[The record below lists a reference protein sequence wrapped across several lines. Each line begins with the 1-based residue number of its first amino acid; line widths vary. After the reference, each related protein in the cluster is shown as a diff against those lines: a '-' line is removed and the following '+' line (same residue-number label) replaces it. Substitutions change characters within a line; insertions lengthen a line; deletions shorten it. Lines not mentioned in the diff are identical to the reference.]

1 MRMTFGLL
9 GPLTVA
15 VDSEP
20 QALPRATVLRGLLGA
35 LLLAEGERLP
45 VGRLLDLVWAD
56 QADRIGRGAVH
67 TGMSRLRSWLGQF
80 GDEAVALESDAEGYR
95 LVTGPDAVDLGRFRG
110 FLADGAPAAAA
121 ALRRGPVLA
130 GLERV
135 DREDPL
141 VRSVEGEVRAAVLAL
156 AEAALAGG
164 KVGATKGTG
173 TSRTSGTT
181 GTAGTTGTTGPARA
195 AVPAV
200 TAFVEDHPFDEPVHA
215 VLLEL
220 LAADGRAA
228 EALRRF
234 QALRRRLSEE
244 LGIEPGE
251 QVQEVFL
258 TLLARDREGPRTDPD
273 LDRFRVPSQLPRDV
287 TDFTGRDEQVRL
299 VLDALADGRV
309 PVVAGMGGIGKTALA
324 VHAAHRAA
332 PGYPDGRLYADLRG
346 ADESPADPAR
356 VLAAFL
362 RALGADPREIPAALD
377 ERAALYRT
385 LLAGRRTLVLLDNAA
400 DEQQIGPLLPG
411 TPAHPASR
419 PADRRAD
426 LPADRPADRGAEHR
440 ADCPADHP
448 LDRQP
453 DRPAVLVTS
462 RAPLTALPGA
472 RLVDLHELDAPDA
485 LTLLR
490 RILGDRRVAA
500 EPVAAARIVELC
512 GGMPLAV
519 RIAGARLAAR
529 PRWSLSRLADLLCD
543 ERRRLDELEAGN
555 LAVRAGFAV
564 GYARLSEP
572 TRRTFRLLGL
582 LDAPDFAP
590 WAAAAVAGVPL
601 RQAERQLEELIDAQL
616 LQETGAGPYPRYRF
630 HDLVR
635 LYAREHAEAADEPAA
650 RTAALERA
658 FGAWLW
664 LAEQAAD
671 QVPGPCF
678 APIHGAAP
686 RHPLPS
692 AVAAVL
698 LDDPTAW
705 FDAEQPALNASARQ
719 AAALRM
725 VPLAW
730 DLAACQE
737 KYCDVRGLYD
747 DWRTTH
753 LVALQACRAVGDA
766 MGTAVLTRGL
776 IEVTTWSTP
785 ADSSHPAVD
794 PTVDLADGA
803 QTMVALE
810 DRARHLQRLFEQV
823 REPRGTADALVLVAW
838 SLVAQGRERDALD
851 AGHRALEL
859 ATAHDHPG
867 GQARAHQIIAI
878 AHGETDLGRT
888 IEHLTETLRLARLIG
903 NTRFEATAIQFLGA
917 AHGQAG
923 QVERGAD
930 LLTRSLAMARSLDD
944 RYVEAFSLLYL
955 ATLYAAAGD
964 SRARETAEAALAI
977 ARRFDLGHHLAQ
989 ALGILGELDLAAGEH
1004 ASAVAHLEES
1014 VLVWRA
1020 RGWRSFLAGALR
1032 ALGRA
1037 YQAAGLPESAARALD
1052 EACALSDVPAA
1063 GGDPG
1068 SRSGPASRS
1077 GDAPA

>member
-1 MRMTFGLL
+1 MKMTFGLL

-15 VDSEP
+15 VDGVP
-20 QALPRATVLRGLLGA
+20 QPLPRATVLRGLLGA

-45 VGRLLDLVWAD
+45 VGRLVDLVWAG

-67 TGMSRLRSWLGQF
+67 TGMSRLRTWLGGF
-80 GDEAVALESDAEGYR
+80 GDGTVALDSDTQGYR
-95 LVTGPDAVDLGRFRG
+95 LVTGPDAVDLARFRA
-110 FLADGAPAAAA
+110 LAADGDPAAAA

-135 DREDPL
+135 NREDPL
-141 VRSVEGEVRAAVLAL
+141 VASVEGAVRATVLAL
-156 AEAALAGG
+156 AQAALATGG
-164 KVGATKGTG
+164 CRSALAT
-173 TSRTSGTT
+173 
-181 GTAGTTGTTGPARA
+181 
-195 AVPAV
+195 V
-200 TAFVEDHPFDEPVHA
+200 TALAEEHPFDEPVHTA
-215 VLLEL
+215 LLEL

-234 QALRRRLSEE
+234 QTLRRRLSGE

-251 QVQEVFL
+251 QVQKVFL
-258 TLLARDREGPRTDPD
+258 ALLAQDREGTPADPRQA
-273 LDRFRVPSQLPRDV
+273 RVPSQLPRDI
-287 TDFTGRDEQVRL
+287 TDFTGRDDQVRL
-299 VLDALADGRV
+299 VLDTLADGRV
-309 PVVAGMGGIGKTALA
+309 PVIAGMGGIGKTALA
-324 VHAAHRAA
+324 VHTAHRAA
-332 PGYPDGRLYADLRG
+332 VDYPDGRLYADLRG
-346 ADESPADPAR
+346 ADESSADPAN

-362 RALGADPREIPAALD
+362 RALGADPREIPASLE
-377 ERAALYRT
+377 ERSALYRT
-385 LLAGRRTLVLLDNAA
+385 LLADRRTLVLLDNAA

-411 TPAHPASR
+411 TPAHPAGTPNDGRDEGPDGR
-419 PADRRAD
+419 P
-426 LPADRPADRGAEHR
+426 GHGG
-440 ADCPADHP
+440 
-448 LDRQP
+448 
-453 DRPAVLVTS
+453 RPAVLVTS
-462 RAPLTALPGA
+462 RAALTALPGA
-472 RLVDLHELDAPDA
+472 RLVDLHELDATHA
-485 LTLLR
+485 RTLLR
-490 RILGDRRVAA
+490 RILGDHRVAA
-500 EPVAAARIVELC
+500 EPVAAAQIVDLC

-529 PRWSLSRLADLLCD
+529 PRWTLARLAHLLRD
-543 ERRRLDELEAGN
+543 ERRRLDELSAGN

-572 TRRTFRLLGL
+572 TRRMFRLLGL

-590 WAAAAVAGVPL
+590 WAAAAMAGIPL
-601 RQAERQLEELIDAQL
+601 ERAERQLEELIDAQL
-616 LQETGAGPYPRYRF
+616 LQEAGTEPHLRYRF

-650 RTAALERA
+650 RAAALERA

-678 APIHGAAP
+678 APLHGEAP
-686 RHPLPS
+686 RHPMPS
-692 AVAAVL
+692 AVAAAL
-698 LDDPTAW
+698 LDDPMAW
-705 FDAEQPALNASARQ
+705 FDAEQQALNASARQ
-719 AAALRM
+719 AATLRM
-725 VPLAW
+725 VPMAW

-753 LVALQACRAVGDA
+753 LTVLQVCRTAGDGLGA
-766 MGTAVLTRGL
+766 AVLTRGL
-776 IEVTTWSTP
+776 IEVTTWTTP
-785 ADSSHPAVD
+785 AEDAGT
-794 PTVDLADGA
+794 TVGVEDGT

-810 DRARHLQRLFEQV
+810 DHARRLRQLFEQV
-823 REPRGTADALVLVAW
+823 GEPRGTADALVLAAW
-838 SLVAQGRERDALD
+838 SLVAQGREQEALD
-851 AGHRALEL
+851 AGRRALDL

-878 AHGETDLGRT
+878 AYGETDLDRT
-888 IEHLTETLRLARLIG
+888 IDHLTETLRLARLIG

-917 AHGQAG
+917 AHGRAG
-923 QVERGAD
+923 QVERGVE
-930 LLTRSLAMARSLDD
+930 LLLCSLAMARSLDD

-955 ATLYAAAGD
+955 ATLYAATDDG
-964 SRARETAEAALAI
+964 RARGTAEAALAI

-989 ALGILGELDLAAGEH
+989 ALGILGELDLAEGHH

-1037 YQAAGLPESAARALD
+1037 YRAAGLSESAARVLD
-1052 EACALSDVPAA
+1052 EAREL
-1063 GGDPG
+1063 
-1068 SRSGPASRS
+1068 
-1077 GDAPA
+1077 GDAPVAGPDDRTGNGTPAGSVPCADPTGGP

>member
-15 VDSEP
+15 VDGEP
-20 QALPRATVLRGLLGA
+20 QVLPRATVLRGLLGA

-45 VGRLLDLVWAD
+45 VGRLLDLVWAE
-56 QADRIGRGAVH
+56 QSERVGRGAVH
-67 TGMSRLRSWLGQF
+67 TGMSRLRTWLGRF
-80 GDEAVALESDAEGYR
+80 GDAAVALESDAQGYR
-95 LVTGPDAVDLGRFRG
+95 LVTGPDTVDLGRFRR
-110 FLADGAPAAAA
+110 LAADGDPAAAV

-135 DREDPL
+135 NRADPL
-141 VRSVEGEVRAAVLAL
+141 VASVEGAVRATAL
-156 AEAALAGG
+156 TLAGG
-164 KVGATKGTG
+164 VAGAGSAGAGGTVGAA
-173 TSRTSGTT
+173 RTAVHAL
-181 GTAGTTGTTGPARA
+181 TALA
-195 AVPAV
+195 
-200 TAFVEDHPFDEPVHA
+200 EDHPFDEPVHA
-215 VLLEL
+215 VLLQL

-234 QALRRRLSEE
+234 QSLRRRLAEE

-251 QVQEVFL
+251 QVQSVFL
-258 TLLARDREGPRTDPD
+258 ALLAHDREGARPDPGRT
-273 LDRFRVPSQLPRDV
+273 RVPSQLPRDV
-287 TDFTGRDEQVRL
+287 TDFTGREEQVRL
-299 VLDALADGRV
+299 VLDVLAAGRV

-324 VHAAHRAA
+324 VHVAHRAA
-332 PGYPDGRLYADLRG
+332 ADYPDGRLYADLRG

-362 RALGADPREIPAALD
+362 RALGADPREIPASLD
-377 ERAALYRT
+377 ERSALYRT

-400 DEQQIGPLLPG
+400 DERQIGPLLPG
-411 TPAHPASR
+411 TPAPSTS
-419 PADRRAD
+419 
-426 LPADRPADRGAEHR
+426 
-440 ADCPADHP
+440 CPADGPHSAASHSAASHSAASHSAVP
-448 LDRQP
+448 RP
-453 DRPAVLVTS
+453 AVPRPAVLVTS
-462 RAPLTALPGA
+462 RAALTALPGT
-472 RLVDLHELDAPDA
+472 RLIDLHELDAPHA
-485 LTLLR
+485 QTLLR
-490 RILGDRRVAA
+490 RILGEHRVAA
-500 EPVAAARIVELC
+500 EPVAAAQIVELC

-529 PRWSLSRLADLLCD
+529 PRWTLARLAHLLRD

-590 WAAAAVAGVPL
+590 WVAAAMAGVPVE
-601 RQAERQLEELIDAQL
+601 QAERQLEELIDAQL
-616 LQETGAGPYPRYRF
+616 LQEDGTEPHLRYRF

-635 LYAREHAEAADEPAA
+635 LYAREHAEAADEPTE

-658 FGAWLW
+658 FGAWLR

-678 APIHGAAP
+678 APIHGSAP

-692 AVAAVL
+692 AVTAAL
-698 LDDPTAW
+698 LDDPMAW

-753 LVALQACRAVGDA
+753 LAALQACRAAGDDL
-766 MGTAVLTRGL
+766 GTAVLTRGL
-776 IEVTTWSTP
+776 IEVTTWTTP
-785 ADSSHPAVD
+785 ADGSH
-794 PTVDLADGA
+794 PTVDLADGT
-803 QTMVALE
+803 QTMVSLG

-823 REPRGTADALVLVAW
+823 GEPRGTADALVLAAW
-838 SLVAQGRERDALD
+838 SLVAQGREQEALD
-851 AGHRALEL
+851 EARRALDL
-859 ATAHDHPG
+859 ATVHDHPG

-878 AHGETDLGRT
+878 AYGETDLDRT
-888 IEHLTETLRLARLIG
+888 IDHLTETLRLARLIG

-917 AHGQAG
+917 AHGRAG
-923 QVERGAD
+923 QVERGD
-930 LLTRSLAMARSLDD
+930 ELLTRSLAMARSLDD

-955 ATLYAAAGD
+955 ATLYAAIGD
-964 SRARETAEAALAI
+964 GRARDTAEAALAI

-989 ALGILGELDLAAGEH
+989 ALGILGELDLAAGDH
-1004 ASAVAHLEES
+1004 ASAVAYLEES

-1020 RGWRSFLAGALR
+1020 RGWRSFLARALR

-1037 YQAAGLPESAARALD
+1037 YDAAGLPESAGRVVAEAR
-1052 EACALSDVPAA
+1052 ELSDTPAT
-1063 GGDPG
+1063 GPGDTPSYG
-1068 SRSGPASRS
+1068 T
-1077 GDAPA
+1077 

>member
-1 MRMTFGLL
+1 MTMTFGLL

-20 QALPRATVLRGLLGA
+20 QALPRAAVLRGLLGA

-45 VGRLLDLVWAD
+45 VGRLLELVWAE
-56 QADRIGRGAVH
+56 QAERIGRGAVH
-67 TGMSRLRSWLGQF
+67 TGMSRLRTWLGGF
-80 GDEAVALESDAEGYR
+80 GDETVVLESDAQGYR
-95 LVTGPDAVDLGRFRG
+95 LLTGPDAVDLGRFRR
-110 FLADGAPAAAA
+110 LAADGDPAAAI

-130 GLERV
+130 GLERMN
-135 DREDPL
+135 REDPL
-141 VRSVEGEVRAAVLAL
+141 LTCVEGTVRATVLTLAGDAL
-156 AEAALAGG
+156 A
-164 KVGATKGTG
+164 TG
-173 TSRTSGTT
+173 TPD
-181 GTAGTTGTTGPARA
+181 AARA
-195 AVPAV
+195 AAPAV
-200 TAFVEDHPFDEPVHA
+200 TALAEDHPFDEPVHA
-215 VLLEL
+215 AMLEL
-220 LAADGRAA
+220 LAADGRSA

-234 QALRRRLSEE
+234 QSLRRRLSEE

-251 QVQEVFL
+251 QAQTVFL
-258 TLLARDREGPRTDPD
+258 ALLAHDREGARSTPGHP
-273 LDRFRVPSQLPRDV
+273 RVPSQLPRDLP
-287 TDFTGRDEQVRL
+287 DFTGRDEQVRL
-299 VLDALADGRV
+299 ALDAMAAGLV
-309 PVVAGMGGIGKTALA
+309 PVIAGMGGIGKTALA
-324 VHAAHRAA
+324 VHTAHRAA
-332 PGYPDGRLYADLRG
+332 ADYPDGRLYADLRG
-346 ADESPADPAR
+346 VDETPADPGR

-362 RALGADPREIPAALD
+362 RALGADPREIPASLD
-377 ERAALYRT
+377 ERSALYRT

-400 DEQQIGPLLPG
+400 DERQIGPLLPG
-411 TPAHPASR
+411 TPAGPAT
-419 PADRRAD
+419 PARQS
-426 LPADRPADRGAEHR
+426 
-440 ADCPADHP
+440 PADHG
-448 LDRQP
+448 DA
-453 DRPAVLVTS
+453 RPAVLVTS
-462 RAPLTALPGA
+462 RTPLTALPGT
-472 RLVDLHELDAPDA
+472 RLIDLHELDAPHA
-485 LTLLR
+485 RTMLG
-490 RILGDRRVAA
+490 RILGDHRVAA
-500 EPVAAARIVELC
+500 EPVAAAQIVELC

-529 PRWSLSRLADLLCD
+529 PRWTLARLAHLLRD
-543 ERRRLDELEAGN
+543 ERRRLDELAAGN

-590 WAAAAVAGVPL
+590 WAAAAMADIPVE
-601 RQAERQLEELIDAQL
+601 QAEQQLEELIDAQL
-616 LQETGAGPYPRYRF
+616 LQETGTEPHLRYRF

-650 RTAALERA
+650 RTAALARA
-658 FGAWLW
+658 FGAWLR

-678 APIHGAAP
+678 APIHGPAP

-692 AVAAVL
+692 AVTARL
-698 LDDPTAW
+698 LDDPMAW

-753 LVALQACRAVGDA
+753 RTVLQACRAAGDDL
-766 MGTAVLTRGL
+766 GTAVLTRGL
-776 IEVTTWSTP
+776 IEVTTWTAP
-785 ADSSHPAVD
+785 GDGADTTD
-794 PTVDLADGA
+794 DLADGT
-803 QTMVALE
+803 QTMVALA
-810 DRARHLQRLFEQV
+810 DRARRLHGLFEQV
-823 REPRGTADALVLVAW
+823 REPRGASDALVLAAW
-838 SLVAQGRERDALD
+838 GLVAQGREPEALD
-851 AGHRALEL
+851 AAHRALEL

-867 GQARAHQIIAI
+867 GQARAHQIIAV
-878 AHGETDLGRT
+878 AHNETDLDRT

-917 AHGQAG
+917 AHARAG
-923 QVERGAD
+923 QTERGGE

-955 ATLYAAAGD
+955 ATLYAATGD
-964 SRARETAEAALAI
+964 DRARDTAEAALAI

-989 ALGILGELDLAAGEH
+989 ALGILGGLDLAAGHH
-1004 ASAVAHLEES
+1004 ASAIAHLEES

-1020 RGWRSFLAGALR
+1020 RGWRSFLAEALR

-1037 YQAAGLPESAARALD
+1037 YQAAGLPDSAARVLA
-1052 EACALSDVPAA
+1052 EAREL
-1063 GGDPG
+1063 GDTQP
-1068 SRSGPASRS
+1068 SGH
-1077 GDAPA
+1077 

>member
-1 MRMTFGLL
+1 MTMTFGVL

-20 QALPRATVLRGLLGA
+20 QPLPRATVLRGLLGA
-35 LLLAEGERLP
+35 LLLAEGEWLP
-45 VGRLLDLVWAD
+45 VGRLLELVWAE
-56 QADRIGRGAVH
+56 QADRIGRGSVH
-67 TGMSRLRSWLGQF
+67 TGMSRLRTWLGRF
-80 GDEAVALESDAEGYR
+80 GDEAVALESDAQGYR
-95 LVTGPDAVDLGRFRG
+95 LVTGPGAVDLGRFRG
-110 FLADGAPAAAA
+110 LAADGDPAAAID
-121 ALRRGPVLA
+121 LRRGPVLA

-135 DREDPL
+135 NRDDPL
-141 VRSVEGEVRAAVLAL
+141 VTSVEGAVRATVLAL
-156 AEAALAGG
+156 ARAALA
-164 KVGATKGTG
+164 AG
-173 TSRTSGTT
+173 TSGA
-181 GTAGTTGTTGPARA
+181 AGAAGAGAARA

-200 TAFVEDHPFDEPVHA
+200 TALAEEYPYDEPVHA
-215 VLLEL
+215 ALLEL

-234 QALRRRLSEE
+234 QSLRRRLSEE

-251 QVQEVFL
+251 QVQNVFL
-258 TLLARDREGPRTDPD
+258 ALLAHDRDGARTDPE
-273 LDRFRVPSQLPRDV
+273 RSRVVPSQLPRDV
-287 TDFTGRDEQVRL
+287 TDFTGRDDQVRL
-299 VLDALADGRV
+299 VLDALAAGRV
-309 PVVAGMGGIGKTALA
+309 PVIAGMGGIGKTALA
-324 VHAAHRAA
+324 VRAAHRAA
-332 PGYPDGRLYADLRG
+332 ADYPDGRLYADLRG
-346 ADESPADPAR
+346 VDESPADPAR

-362 RALGADPREIPAALD
+362 RALGADPREIPASLD
-377 ERAALYRT
+377 ERSALYRT
-385 LLAGRRTLVLLDNAA
+385 LLADRRTLVLLDNAA

-411 TPAHPASR
+411 TPAHPADH
-419 PADRRAD
+419 AAD
-426 LPADRPADRGAEHR
+426 LRAGHPAHRSLRHR
-440 ADCPADHP
+440 AA
-448 LDRQP
+448 
-453 DRPAVLVTS
+453 RPAVLVTS
-462 RAPLTALPGA
+462 RTPLTALPGIQ
-472 RLVDLHELDAPDA
+472 LIDLHELDAPHA
-485 LTLLR
+485 QTLLR
-490 RILGDRRVAA
+490 RILGDHRVAA
-500 EPVAAARIVELC
+500 EPVAAAQIVELC

-529 PRWSLSRLADLLCD
+529 PRWTLARLAHLLRD

-590 WAAAAVAGVPL
+590 WAAAAMADIPL
-601 RQAERQLEELIDAQL
+601 QQAERQLEELIDAQL
-616 LQETGAGPYPRYRF
+616 LQETGTEPHPRYRF

-650 RTAALERA
+650 RTAALRRA

-678 APIHGAAP
+678 APIHGDAP

-692 AVAAVL
+692 ALAAAL

-753 LVALQACRAVGDA
+753 LAALQACRAAGDTL
-766 MGTAVLTRGL
+766 GTAVLTRGL
-776 IEVTTWSTP
+776 IEVTTWTTP
-785 ADSSHPAVD
+785 ADGTHTPA
-794 PTVDLADGA
+794 DLPDGA

-823 REPRGTADALVLVAW
+823 REPGGTADALVLAAW
-838 SLVAQGRERDALD
+838 SLVAQGREQEALD
-851 AGHRALEL
+851 AARRALDL
-859 ATAHDHPG
+859 ATTHDHPG
-867 GQARAHQIIAI
+867 VQARAHQIIAI
-878 AHGETDLGRT
+878 AYGETDLDRT
-888 IEHLTETLRLARLIG
+888 IDHLTETLRLARLIG

-917 AHGQAG
+917 AHGRAG
-923 QVERGAD
+923 QPERAGE

-944 RYVEAFSLLYL
+944 RYVEVFSLLYL
-955 ATLYAAAGD
+955 ATLYAATGD
-964 SRARETAEAALAI
+964 ARARQTAEAGLAI

-1004 ASAVAHLEES
+1004 ASAIAHLEES

-1037 YQAAGLPESAARALD
+1037 YDAAGLPDSAARVLA
-1052 EACALSDVPAA
+1052 EACALSDTSVT
-1063 GGDPG
+1063 
-1068 SRSGPASRS
+1068 GP
-1077 GDAPA
+1077 DAPTREN

>member
-1 MRMTFGLL
+1 MTFGLL
-9 GPLTVA
+9 GPLAVA
-15 VDSEP
+15 VDSVP

-45 VGRLLDLVWAD
+45 VARLLELVWAD

-67 TGMSRLRSWLGQF
+67 TGMSRLRTWLGSF
-80 GDEAVALESDAEGYR
+80 GDDTVVLESDAHGYR
-95 LVTGPDAVDLGRFRG
+95 LSTGPDAVDLGRFRR
-110 FLADGAPAAAA
+110 LAAAGDRA
-121 ALRRGPVLA
+121 AAVALRRGPVLD
-130 GLERV
+130 GLERLN
-135 DREDPL
+135 RADPL
-141 VRSVEGEVRAAVLAL
+141 VASAESLVRATVLAL
-156 AEAALAGG
+156 AGDALAAGAGG
-164 KVGATKGTG
+164 ASGATGSPG
-173 TSRTSGTT
+173 
-181 GTAGTTGTTGPARA
+181 AARA
-195 AVPAV
+195 ALPVVSELAQ
-200 TAFVEDHPFDEPVHA
+200 EHPYDEPLHA
-215 VLLEL
+215 ALLEL

-234 QALRRRLSEE
+234 QSLRRRLSEE

-251 QVQEVFL
+251 QVQNVFL
-258 TLLARDREGPRTDPD
+258 ALLAHDREGARPEPGRS
-273 LDRFRVPSQLPRDV
+273 RVPSQLPRDV
-287 TDFTGRDEQVRL
+287 TDFTGRDEQVRII
-299 VLDALADGRV
+299 LDALAAGRV
-309 PVVAGMGGIGKTALA
+309 PVIAGMGGIGKTALA
-324 VHAAHRAA
+324 VHTAHRAA
-332 PGYPDGRLYADLRG
+332 ADYPDGSLYADLRG
-346 ADESPADPAR
+346 ADDAPADPAG

-362 RALGADPREIPAALD
+362 RALGADPREIPASLD

-385 LLAGRRTLVLLDNAA
+385 LLADRRTLVLLDNAA
-400 DEQQIGPLLPG
+400 DEQQLVPLLPG
-411 TPAHPASR
+411 TPAHPEHPAETADPAGAAGAAS
-419 PADRRAD
+419 PAARSAG
-426 LPADRPADRGAEHR
+426 ARGAR
-440 ADCPADHP
+440 T
-448 LDRQP
+448 
-453 DRPAVLVTS
+453 AVLVTS

-472 RLVDLHELDAPDA
+472 RLVDLHELDAPHA
-485 LTLLR
+485 RTLLR
-490 RILGDRRVAA
+490 RILGDHRVAA
-500 EPVAAARIVELC
+500 EPVAAAQIVDLC

-529 PRWSLSRLADLLCD
+529 PRWTLARLAHLLRD
-543 ERRRLDELEAGN
+543 ERRRLDELAAGN

-564 GYARLSEP
+564 GYTRLPEP

-590 WAAAAVAGVPL
+590 WAAAAVADIPL
-601 RQAERQLEELIDAQL
+601 EQAERQLEELIDAQL
-616 LQETGAGPYPRYRF
+616 LQETGTEPHLRYRF

-650 RTAALERA
+650 RTAALQRA
-658 FGAWLW
+658 FGAWLR

-692 AVAAVL
+692 AVTAAL
-698 LDDPTAW
+698 LDDPMAW
-705 FDAEQPALNASARQ
+705 FDAEQPALDASARQ

-753 LVALQACRAVGDA
+753 LAVLQACRTAGDHL
-766 MGTAVLTRGL
+766 GTAVLTRGL
-776 IEVTTWSTP
+776 IEVTTWTTP
-785 ADSSHPAVD
+785 ADDTHTAVGR
-794 PTVDLADGA
+794 TDGS

-810 DRARHLQRLFEQV
+810 DHARHLQRLFDQV
-823 REPRGTADALVLVAW
+823 EEPRGTADALVLTAW
-838 SLVAQGRERDALD
+838 SLVAQGREREALD
-851 AGHRALEL
+851 AARRALDL

-878 AHGETDLGRT
+878 AYGETDLDRT

-917 AHGQAG
+917 AHGRAG
-923 QVERGAD
+923 QVERGGE

-955 ATLYAAAGD
+955 ATLYAATGD
-964 SRARETAEAALAI
+964 GRARETADAALAI

-989 ALGILGELDLAAGEH
+989 ALGILGELDLTAGDH

-1032 ALGRA
+1032 TLGRA
-1037 YQAAGLPESAARALD
+1037 YEAAGLPDSAARVLR
-1052 EACALSDVPAA
+1052 EARELTDTPTH
-1063 GGDPG
+1063 GN
-1068 SRSGPASRS
+1068 
-1077 GDAPA
+1077 